1 MIAPPVVRG
10 GLGVRA
16 VALLVGL
23 GLFAIGIVMQLE
35 SNLGLGPWDVLSQG
49 ITGRTPFSFGT
60 VTVMVSFVVLAI
72 SWALGARIGVGTFAN
87 AVLVGSFIDVLL
99 AIGAIND
106 LSERPLAIRIALLT
120 AGILMVGLGSGFYLG
135 ASLGAGPRDSLML
148 VAARR
153 TGVRMGVVRAAL
165 ELGVGALGFAL
176 GGKIGVGTLAFALGV
191 GPAVE
196 LGCALLIALGIAR
209 AGEIGPSAVTIGRE
223 MSIDAV
229 QESG

>member
-1 MIAPPVVRG
+1 MIAPPIVHG
-10 GLGVRA
+10 GLAVRA

-35 SNLGLGPWDVLSQG
+35 SSLGLGPWDVLSQG
-49 ITGRTPFSFGT
+49 ITGRTPISFGT

-72 SWALGARIGVGTFAN
+72 SWALGARIGVGTLAN
-87 AVLVGSFIDVLL
+87 AVLIGSFIDVLL
-99 AIGAIND
+99 AIGAIGD
-106 LSERPLAIRIALLT
+106 LSERPLAIRIALLI
-120 AGILMVGLGSGFYLG
+120 AGILMVGLGSAFYLG

-153 TGVRMGVVRAAL
+153 TGVRMGVVRGML

-176 GGKIGVGTLAFALGV
+176 GGTIGVGTLAFALGV

-196 LGCALLIALGIAR
+196 LGCALLIGLGIAR
-209 AGEIGPSAVTIGRE
+209 AGEIGQSAVTIAPE